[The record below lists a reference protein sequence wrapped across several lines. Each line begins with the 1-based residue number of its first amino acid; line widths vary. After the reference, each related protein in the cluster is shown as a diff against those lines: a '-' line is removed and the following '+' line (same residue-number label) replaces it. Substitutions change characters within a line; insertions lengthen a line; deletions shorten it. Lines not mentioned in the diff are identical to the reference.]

1 MIYNAVLVS
10 DVQRSEA
17 VIHRYKCVLSCS
29 VVSNSLVTP
38 RIVTRHAP
46 LSGGFPRQ
54 NTAVGCSFLLHQVP
68 FCSKGERRVFFELPP
83 GSTSETKTHLCL
95 QLRLWSNHLTFH
107 SLHYLPGGA
116 NVVRAAEDK
125 FFDGKMV
132 TPVTPLPLYH
142 LQGAFT

>member
-1 MIYNAVLVS
+1 MYSKVKQLYTDIS
-10 DVQRSEA
+10 
-17 VIHRYKCVLSCS
+17 VLSCLG
-29 VVSNSLVTP
+29 VSNSLVTP
-38 RIVTRHAP
+38 WIVTRQAP

-68 FCSKGERRVFFELPP
+68 FCNKGERSVFFELPP

-107 SLHYLPGGA
+107 SLYYLSGGA
-116 NVVRAAEDK
+116 NIVRAAEDQ
-125 FFDGKMV
+125 FFDGKTV
-132 TPVTPLPLYH
+132 TPVSPLALYH